1 MWEGGNFSK
10 CFRKQQISFSKE
22 IISKLEEK
30 LGNIDLIS
38 HKELLNLGYN
48 SLQAARI
55 VYILRNSDFSDEDAL
70 NI

>member
-10 CFRKQQISFSKE
+10 CFRKQQIAFSKE
-22 IISKLEEK
+22 IILKLEEK
-30 LGNIDLIS
+30 LGNIDFIS

-55 VYILRNSDFSDEDAL
+55 IYILRNSDFPDEDEL
-70 NI
+70 D